1 MENTSPTSDIRG
13 HRTLATVVFTD
24 CVGFSARMS
33 EDEDLTLDLI
43 SRDLKLMKRV
53 CRQFEGRVL
62 KSTGDGLL
70 MHFNS
75 AVKAV
80 ECAVEIQ
87 RTIAQTAG
95 TLPVDKTLQHRIGIH
110 LADMFITE
118 TDVMGNGV
126 NIAARLQSIAHP
138 GGICISQTV
147 YDVVRAGLHLPTR
160 YLGPQE
166 LKNIREVV
174 PAYEVLL
181 TPNADLDPIAQ
192 VVQKLEQHRSTVR
205 IKKLLFF
212 ICLKTWESDVS
223 KLDEVPLGDL
233 LAEMLKLNPTLQ
245 QLERFL
251 ESAVRSLS
259 KPAEYSLVANLIVET
274 VKPLYRS
281 PSQSRSP
288 TLPPTSEHTQ
298 AVGPSPQDELQAG
311 YAAIAHELEQTGNV
325 NRAKKLIF
333 YVCRN
338 RWESDPHQL
347 ESLQLPELLA
357 ELYQLAPTLESLRSR
372 MHQFAQTLSK
382 QAEYM
387 LLANTIVQKFQR
399 LYAPAA
405 SGQTGIAAELLSA
418 PLTPPIYGEV
428 IAALNQAPNTARIKK
443 LILYVC
449 RQQWESDTGKLTGLD
464 ISSLVEE
471 LHHMASTIAQL
482 EATLNAIVR
491 TLNKPAEY
499 GVVAQTIIRIMGR
512 LYLNDRF
519 EAEAPLPTVAP
530 VDSFALVAPPEPL
543 PPANSVAELSPSGA
557 NLDLPAS
564 AAFCLFE
571 ARLGIMKYANPLR
584 TKILLFS
591 ALQTDFNFSSQDWLN
606 LRMSELD
613 SLLRQLLN
621 ICKSYT
627 DLEALL
633 YSTARRLHTPE
644 EHVDIANVVIKCL
657 RTYYLYGGSVGPIGV
672 PAEET
677 KVKLDFDETRLELD
691 AADED
696 DHTCQLLPAVE
707 QTAAI
712 APSCAIVAKNPA
724 FLPPAP
730 LPLDQA
736 GRATISYPPAN
747 SPANLGE
754 VHHAGE

>member
-1 MENTSPTSDIRG
+1 
-13 HRTLATVVFTD
+13 
-24 CVGFSARMS
+24 MS
-33 EDEDLTLDLI
+33 ENEDLTLDLI

-87 RTIAQTAG
+87 RSIAAAATA
-95 TLPVDKTLQHRIGIH
+95 LSLDQRLQHRIGIH

-126 NIAARLQSIAHP
+126 NIAARLQSIADP

-147 YDVVRAGLHLPTR
+147 YDVVRAGLHLPTK

-181 TPNADLDPIAQ
+181 DPAAANDPIVQA
-192 VVQKLEQHRSTVR
+192 VQKLEHHPNVMR

-212 ICLKTWESDVS
+212 VCQKTWESDVS
-223 KLDEVPLGDL
+223 KLNEVQLSDL
-233 LAEMLKLNPTLQ
+233 LAELLQLNPTLQ

-251 ESAVRSLS
+251 ECAVRSLS
-259 KPAEYSLVANLIVET
+259 KPAEYSLIANVIVEAL
-274 VKPLYRS
+274 KPIY
-281 PSQSRSP
+281 PPAAQPRSP
-288 TLPPTSEHTQ
+288 TFSPAADHTQ
-298 AVGPSPQDELQAG
+298 AVGLSPQDELEAS
-311 YAAIAHELEQTGNV
+311 YATIAHELEQTGNV
-325 NRAKKLIF
+325 NRTKKLIF

-347 ESLQLPELLA
+347 DALQLPELLA

-372 MHQFAQTLSK
+372 LQQFVQTLSK
-382 QAEYM
+382 QAEYT
-387 LLANTIVQKFQR
+387 LLGNTIVQKFQR
-399 LYAPAA
+399 LYAPEI
-405 SGQTGIAAELLSA
+405 SEQTGIAAELPSA
-418 PLTPPIYGEV
+418 PLTPPIYSDI
-428 IAALNQAPNTARIKK
+428 IAALAQAPNAARIKK

-449 RQQWESDTGKLTGLD
+449 RQQWESDTGKLTEVD

-471 LHHMASTIAQL
+471 LHHSAPTIAHL
-482 EATLNAIVR
+482 ESTLNAIVR

-499 GVVAQTIIRIMGR
+499 GIVAHTIVQIMGR
-512 LYLNDRF
+512 LYPDDRAM
-519 EAEAPLPTVAP
+519 AEALLPVAP
-530 VDSFALVAPPEPL
+530 GVAAVASAGIAPPEPL
-543 PPANSVAELSPSGA
+543 PFTKPVAEPSPAATPDLSTSPT
-557 NLDLPAS
+557 
-564 AAFCLFE
+564 FCLFE

-584 TKILLFS
+584 SKILLFS
-591 ALQTDFNFSSQDWLN
+591 ALQTDFNFSSQDWLG

-613 SLLRQLLN
+613 GLLRQLLDT
-621 ICKSYT
+621 CKSYT

-633 YSTARRLHTPE
+633 YATARRLQPAE

-657 RTYYLYGGSVGPIGV
+657 RTYYLYGGSVAPIGL
-672 PAEET
+672 PAEQTE
-677 KVKLDFDETRLELD
+677 VKLDFAETRLELD

-696 DHTCQLLPAVE
+696 DHTCQLLPNPE
-707 QTAAI
+707 RR
-712 APSCAIVAKNPA
+712 SAIVPEETLGLDDSP
-724 FLPPAP
+724 FLSPAP
-730 LPLDQA
+730 LSRFEVTEA
-736 GRATISYPPAN
+736 ASY